1 MTGNST
7 GLADWLAAAARSRQ
21 QAGIAR
27 ARRLLEQS
35 GPALVSLDG
44 RPLVNFSSNDYLGLA
59 SHPALAEAMCRGARA
74 FGAGSG
80 ASALVTGYREPH
92 ARLEAELAAFLGY
105 ERVLLCAS
113 GYHANL
119 AALTALAGRGDV
131 IVQDRLCHASLIDG
145 ARLSGAELRRYPH
158 ADVPGLEQQLAR
170 GSRGHTLIVSDGVFS
185 MDGDVAPLAALAE
198 LSARHGA
205 WLLVD
210 DAHGIGVSGP
220 GGRGSVAAAGLGQ
233 AEVPVL
239 IGTLGKAFGCNGAF
253 IAGSA
258 ELVEHIVNE
267 GRTYLFTT
275 ALSPAVAAAA
285 RQALAL
291 IRADDWRREL
301 LHERIAFFRE
311 GAAERGLSLLHSE
324 SPIQPL
330 VVGDSERAVTLSD
343 QLLEHGMLVAA
354 IRPPT
359 VPAGSARLR
368 ITLSSE
374 HEEAQVDALLAALSA
389 CQEGA

>member
-1 MTGNST
+1 MSRAAP
-7 GLADWLAAAARSRQ
+7 GLSDWLADAARSRRG
-21 QAGIAR
+21 AGIE
-27 ARRLLEQS
+27 RRRRTLGLS
-35 GPALVSLDG
+35 GPAGLSLQG
-44 RPLVNFSSNDYLGLA
+44 QPLVNFSSNDYLGLA
-59 SHPALAEAMCRGARA
+59 SHPALAEALHRGARA
-74 FGAGSG
+74 FGTGSG

-92 ARLEAELAAFLGY
+92 ARLEAELADFLGY

-119 AALTALAGRGDV
+119 AAITAMAGRGDV
-131 IVQDRLCHASLIDG
+131 IVQDRLCHASLVDG

-158 ADVPGLEQQLAR
+158 ADVTGLEQQLAR
-170 GSRGHTLIVSDGVFS
+170 GSRGHTLIVSDGLFS
-185 MDGDVAPLAALAE
+185 MDGDVAPLAELAE
-198 LSARHGA
+198 VSARHGA

-210 DAHGIGVSGP
+210 DAHGIGATGP

-239 IGTLGKAFGCNGAF
+239 VGTLGKAFGCNGAF

-258 ELVEHIVNE
+258 GLVEHIVNE

-275 ALSPAVAAAA
+275 ALSPALAEAA

-291 IRADDWRREL
+291 IREDDWRREL
-301 LHERIAFFRE
+301 LHERIARFRA
-311 GAAERGLSLLHSE
+311 GAAERGLPLLDSE

-330 VVGDSERAVTLSD
+330 MVGESERALALSD
-343 QLLEHGMLVAA
+343 RLLEHGLLVAA

-374 HEEAQVDALLAALSA
+374 HEAAQVDALLAALSA
-389 CQEGA
+389 CLEEG